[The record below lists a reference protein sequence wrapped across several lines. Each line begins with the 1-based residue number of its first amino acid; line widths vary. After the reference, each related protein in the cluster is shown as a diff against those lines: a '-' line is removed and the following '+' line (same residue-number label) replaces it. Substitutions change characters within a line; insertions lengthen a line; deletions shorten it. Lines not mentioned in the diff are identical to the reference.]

1 MPQGGALVPLR
12 HPPLPNCQFS
22 NSQPPRLEPILT
34 PRKQTSATSSN
45 SQLWRLCE
53 IGFLEPPPTL
63 RQPSGP
69 YNPSLAPRPSP
80 ARRSLGEGGSPAPVF
95 QHRLTPPETGCY
107 SPLFAPTRG
116 IALIHRGLNWI
127 VILALLSSFA
137 SGCSVSHRTTVK
149 PGEAP
154 GPFINATSG
163 DLVADYNH
171 LVAALTSL
179 NATVSMKLTA
189 GSDYSGVIEQYH
201 EVNGF
206 ILASRPASIRVIGQA
221 PVVGKNIFDMV
232 SDGTMFHIF
241 IPSKNKFLEG
251 RADLIRPTKKAIE
264 NLRPQHLVDALLWMP
279 ILGTK
284 PTVLIEEANDA
295 TGRYYVLTV
304 VRRDISETSFGQL
317 QKYTDDWEINEKIWF
332 DRTNMNVARLEIFAH
347 AGRVS
352 SDIHYS
358 DWQPAGPTSYPRQ
371 ITIERPGDDYKL
383 EITIKKLTLNET
395 IAPDR
400 FILQQPPGSE
410 LVQVGG
416 DPEDLRLWGP
426 RPPAPPS
433 VEPKPEELKPE
444 EPKR

>member
-1 MPQGGALVPLR
+1 
-12 HPPLPNCQFS
+12 
-22 NSQPPRLEPILT
+22 
-34 PRKQTSATSSN
+34 
-45 SQLWRLCE
+45 
-53 IGFLEPPPTL
+53 
-63 RQPSGP
+63 
-69 YNPSLAPRPSP
+69 
-80 ARRSLGEGGSPAPVF
+80 
-95 QHRLTPPETGCY
+95 
-107 SPLFAPTRG
+107 
-116 IALIHRGLNWI
+116 
-127 VILALLSSFA
+127 
-137 SGCSVSHRTTVK
+137 
-149 PGEAP
+149 
-154 GPFINATSG
+154 
-163 DLVADYNH
+163 LVADYNH
-171 LVAALTSL
+171 LAAALTSL

-352 SDIHYS
+352 SYIHYS

-426 RPPAPPS
+426 RPPEPPS